1 MRHERRTA
9 LPEAISQPTAQI
21 GPVNKPLAGQHA
33 VVTGGGRGIGAAIA
47 RGLAALGAHLTLI
60 DRHDERLDAQ
70 GAALS
75 EDFGIS
81 VERHVADVTED
92 DALAAAFASA
102 SSALGDITILVNN
115 AGQAASA
122 PFVKTDLELWQ
133 RTLDGNLTGAFRCIH
148 RVLPAMLEAGYGRVV
163 NIASTAGLIPYRY
176 SAAYCAAKHGLLGL
190 TRALALELGHTGITF
205 NAVCPG
211 FTDTDMVSNAIDT
224 IVEKTGRSAAEAL
237 AALIA
242 ANPQKRL
249 IQPDEVARVV
259 GWLCLP
265 GSSAI
270 NGQAIPI
277 AGGEVMS

>member
-1 MRHERRTA
+1 M
-9 LPEAISQPTAQI
+9 
-21 GPVNKPLAGQHA
+21 PLAGQHA

-47 RGLAALGAHLTLI
+47 RELAALGAHLTLI
-60 DRHDERLDAQ
+60 GRHAERLDSH
-70 GAALS
+70 GVALS
-75 EDFGIS
+75 ESFGIT

-92 DALAAAFASA
+92 DALTAAFANA
-102 SSALGDITILVNN
+102 SSALGDIAILVNN

-122 PFVKTDLELWQ
+122 PFVKTDRKLWQ
-133 RTLDGNLTGAFRCIH
+133 QMLDVNLTGAFHCIH
-148 RVLPAMLEAGYGRVV
+148 RVLPAMLEADYGRIV
-163 NIASTAGLIPYRY
+163 NIASTAALIPYRY
-176 SAAYCAAKHGLLGL
+176 TAAYCAAKHGLLGL
-190 TRALALELGHTGITF
+190 TRALALEFGRTGITV

-211 FTDTDMVSNAIDT
+211 FTDTDIVGRAINN
-224 IVEKTGRSAAEAL
+224 IVEKTGRRPEEAR
-237 AALIA
+237 AALTA